1 MPGAREVSRKIYLY
15 LIVILAAATVV
26 TALSTFFHYRSSLQA
41 AERSL
46 QLEAL
51 GIAASLEATLGRIYP
66 SGGKVFRDL
75 ITEGTWEGI
84 AFIALYD
91 REGRTLL
98 HSNEHL
104 VGKRVDD
111 DSLRRAAESGEPQF
125 DYRVLGTDEKVFIL
139 DYPVILQGH
148 RAVLRLAL
156 HTHPVEAVTRQAAVQ
171 IGSIAV
177 LVVLLW
183 IIGFF
188 FMKAFTRAERLKG
201 VVEERERLALLGEMA
216 SVLAHEIRNPL
227 GSIKGFAQYLIEVEE
242 KNEVTDDL
250 LRDYLTIIVL
260 ESQRL
265 EALTDDLLSYAKPPE
280 VRRAP
285 LNLRDLAEEV
295 RVAFSRHERAGA
307 VIVENSVPDI
317 SVESDKDKVKQIL
330 TNVLE
335 NALDS
340 MPEGGVIEIT
350 AKRDDGSVALTVTD
364 SGLGMDDETKAR
376 AFTPF
381 FTTKTRGTGLGL
393 AVVDR
398 LVRAL
403 GGEIRLETKPGTG
416 TRFTVVLPLRE

>member
-1 MPGAREVSRKIYLY
+1 
-15 LIVILAAATVV
+15 
-26 TALSTFFHYRSSLQA
+26 
-41 AERSL
+41 
-46 QLEAL
+46 
-51 GIAASLEATLGRIYP
+51 
-66 SGGKVFRDL
+66 
-75 ITEGTWEGI
+75 
-84 AFIALYD
+84 
-91 REGRTLL
+91 
-98 HSNEHL
+98 
-104 VGKRVDD
+104 
-111 DSLRRAAESGEPQF
+111 
-125 DYRVLGTDEKVFIL
+125 
-139 DYPVILQGH
+139 
-148 RAVLRLAL
+148 
-156 HTHPVEAVTRQAAVQ
+156 
-171 IGSIAV
+171 
-177 LVVLLW
+177 
-183 IIGFF
+183 
-188 FMKAFTRAERLKG
+188 
-201 VVEERERLALLGEMA
+201 RLALLGEMA

-307 VIVENSVPDI
+307 VTVENRVPDI

-330 TNVLE
+330 TNVVE

-364 SGLGMDDETKAR
+364 SGFGMDDETKAR

>member
-1 MPGAREVSRKIYLY
+1 MPGAREASRKIYLY
-15 LIVILAAATVV
+15 LIIILAAATVV

-51 GIAASLEATLGRIYP
+51 GIAASLEATLGRMYP
-66 SGGKVFRDL
+66 AGGKVFRDL

-104 VGKRVDD
+104 VGRRVED

-139 DYPVILQGH
+139 DYPVILKGQ

-156 HTHPVEAVTRQAAVQ
+156 HTHPVEAVTRQAVVQ

-188 FMKAFTRAERLKG
+188 FIKAFARAERLKN

-227 GSIKGFAQYLIEVEE
+227 GSIKGFAQYLIEVQE
-242 KNEVTDDL
+242 KSGEVDDL
-250 LRDYLTIIVL
+250 LRDYLNIIVL

-285 LNLRDLAEEV
+285 LNLRELAEEV
-295 RVAFSRHERAGA
+295 RMAFSRHERAG
-307 VIVENSVPDI
+307 VVTIENNVPDV
-317 SVESDKDKVKQIL
+317 SVASDRDKVKQIL
-330 TNVLE
+330 TNLVE

-340 MPEGGVIEIT
+340 TPDGGVIEIT
-350 AKRDDGSVALTVTD
+350 AMRDDGSVALTVKD
-364 SGLGMDDETKAR
+364 NGCGMDDETKAR

-393 AVVDR
+393 AVVDK

-403 GGEIRLETKPGTG
+403 GGEIRLESEPGTG
-416 TRFTVVLPLRE
+416 TRFTVVLPWRE